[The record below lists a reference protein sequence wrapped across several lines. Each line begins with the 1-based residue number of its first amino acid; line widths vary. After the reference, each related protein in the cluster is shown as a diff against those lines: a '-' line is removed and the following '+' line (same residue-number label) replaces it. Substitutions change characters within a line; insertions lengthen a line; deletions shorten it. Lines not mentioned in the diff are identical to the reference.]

1 VYFNNVI
8 CAVRDRAVVACF
20 LAAIIEGFVMSS
32 RGALRSSVLGF
43 TLVELLVAIAI
54 FAIIATLAAPSITTA
69 LANRRM
75 KNAAYELKSSIVQA
89 RALAATY
96 NRNVEMWPAY
106 QNGTNATWSVL
117 KANRTTLNIPNTG
130 DVSRTSLADA
140 KLSWYVVAP
149 GAATGTAAVAI
160 ADSTTNI
167 YPIQVSLPDQTTI
180 KVGTVP
186 TTASPTASSGLRFSP
201 SGYVGNIPTSS
212 ATLST
217 TLTQVSFRVCDS
229 AVSRPAGYTVLVSA
243 FGAVRVIAGA
253 NPDTADTVGHAS
265 C

>member
-1 VYFNNVI
+1 MYFNYVI
-8 CAVRDRAVVACF
+8 SAVRDRAVVAYF
-20 LAAIIEGFVMSS
+20 LAAIIEGSVMSS

-43 TLVELLVAIAI
+43 TLVELLVAIVI
-54 FAIIATLAAPSITTA
+54 FAIIATIAAPSITTA

-106 QNGTNATWSVL
+106 QNSSNTTWNVPAAS
-117 KANRTTLNIPNTG
+117 RTTLNIPNSG
-130 DVSRTSLADA
+130 DVSRTSLSDA

-149 GAATGTAAVAI
+149 GAATGTSAVAI
-160 ADSTTNI
+160 ADSTTNL
-167 YPIQVSLPDQTTI
+167 YPIQVSLPDQTSI
-180 KVGTVP
+180 KVGTIP
-186 TTASPTASSGLRFSP
+186 STASPTAITGLRFSP
-201 SGYVGNIPTSS
+201 LGYVGNIPTTST
-212 ATLST
+212 TLST

-229 AVSRPAGYTVLVSA
+229 AVSQPAGYTVLVSA

-253 NPDTADTVGHAS
+253 NPDVADTVGHSS